1 MGARVVFED
10 SVIAGPTSSAR
21 VFAPAAAVR
30 SEAGVDVVYVVADEH
45 AHRRTVQAGP
55 VMGDEREVRAGLA
68 GGELLIVNA
77 PAELTDGAR
86 VRVAS
91 PANQESR

>member
-1 MGARVVFED
+1 
-10 SVIAGPTSSAR
+10 

-30 SEAGVDVVYVVADEH
+30 SEAGVDVVYVVVDEH

-77 PAELTDGAR
+77 PAGLTDGAR
-86 VRVAS
+86 VRVATQ
-91 PANQESR
+91 ANQESR